1 MDLLAACHPFVER
14 KKPRVSPPGISDILS
29 SPAEEI
35 PPDSWHIGFS
45 RAGDLLYYSDN
56 APDFFR
62 NVPTLKGL
70 DTFMDELGHWVNYK
84 DFQNFTTFRKKFFSD
99 ARDETV
105 VRVNRVDLNRPQML
119 GVASR
124 KHADGYHLIFVPG
137 HEGGANPDIVLK
149 PGFFQNE
156 AAFLK
161 EVKDWLERVDE
172 ETLAEAAV
180 ETFKNETAE
189 APIPTA
195 AIRSVKG
202 DPLKLP
208 ANSEIHQIP
217 QISESLLASGRWWG
231 SVIEDAANR
240 PRDYWIHTSVRC
252 GRVLPVLTL
261 SVNTESIK
269 KVGVSFFSDVLDQM
283 SGKILECAKSYTGS
297 PKYRYAKYWKGY
309 EGYDFQ
315 KAETI
320 IELVSR
326 DSMVVSLIPIH
337 TTSQDLLR
345 VSRKIRL
352 DEPYFW
358 DERRGQV
365 WIVLRN
371 TSVENAELMARPS
384 LTDRMDGPLVGAPQN
399 VETFILKYCHT

>member
-1 MDLLAACHPFVER
+1 MDLLAACHPFFDT

-29 SPAEEI
+29 SPASEI

-45 RAGDLLYYSDN
+45 RAGDLLYFSDN

-84 DFQNFTTFRKKFFSD
+84 DFRNFETFRTKLFTE
-99 ARDETV
+99 ARAETV
-105 VRVNRVDLNRPQML
+105 VRTNRVELNRPPML
-119 GVASR
+119 GIASR
-124 KHADGYHLIFVPG
+124 KHADGYHLIFVTG
-137 HEGGANPDIVLK
+137 QEGGANPDIVLK

-156 AAFLK
+156 KDFLK
-161 EVKDWLERVDE
+161 EANDWLERVDE
-172 ETLAEAAV
+172 ETLAETAV
-180 ETFKNETAE
+180 ETFKNETASS
-189 APIPTA
+189 PISTA
-195 AIRSVKG
+195 AIRSLKG

-217 QISESLLASGRWWG
+217 QLSESLLASGRWWG

-252 GRVLPVLTL
+252 GRVLPVVTL
-261 SVNTESIK
+261 SVNTGSIK
-269 KVGVSFFSDVLDQM
+269 QVGVSFFSCVLAEM
-283 SGKILECAKSYTGS
+283 SEKILGCAKSYTGS
-297 PKYRYAKYWKGY
+297 PKFRYAKYWKGY

-320 IELVSR
+320 IELVSK
-326 DSMVVSLIPIH
+326 DSMVLSIIPIH
-337 TTSQDLLR
+337 TTSQDLHR

-365 WIVLRN
+365 WVVLRN
-371 TSVENAELMARPS
+371 TTVENAELMARPS
-384 LTDRMDGPLVGAPQN
+384 LTARLGGTLVGPPQTI
-399 VETFILKYCHT
+399 ETFILKYCHG